1 VNLLEHLFIH
11 WLERGEG
18 DESAARFALV
28 SLEVFERETAH
39 LKPAP
44 LVFEPADLTQKDLE
58 HAIVGRVW
66 PNATEEELRWRTVQ
80 TWEAHLAENNAF
92 FQAENG
98 VVPSVQPTMTPDIR
112 KDIRDALK
120 LFDAHLLTPDKRE
133 EWKRNSKVRAAGVG
147 IYLDPFCCGTSKDN
161 NVKDGGKR
169 YLEHW
174 RPWKSQRG
182 KGHPV
187 ERFAQLYFEA
197 RDVRS

>member
-1 VNLLEHLFIH
+1 MNLLEHLYL
-11 WLERGEG
+11 WQLTQEPNT
-18 DESAARFALV
+18 AAA
-28 SLEVFERETAH
+28 FERAAEQYGYFQKASKSVLIPTIFESETIVH
-39 LKPAP
+39 PTLEQLPA
-44 LVFEPADLTQKDLE
+44 A
-58 HAIVGRVW
+58 
-66 PNATEEELRWRTVQ
+66 EEELRWRTVQ

-98 VVPSVQPTMTPDIR
+98 VAPSVQPTMTPDIR

-147 IYLDPFCCGTSKDN
+147 IFLDPFCCGTSKDN

>member
-1 VNLLEHLFIH
+1 VNLLESLFLH
-11 WLERGEG
+11 YVAKNLPTATSFELAAQVYGYYEKASKSVLPQ
-18 DESAARFALV
+18 ESLQQLTTYAAAGPTPSGV
-28 SLEVFERETAH
+28 
-39 LKPAP
+39 
-44 LVFEPADLTQKDLE
+44 
-58 HAIVGRVW
+58 
-66 PNATEEELRWRTVQ
+66 EEELRWRTVQ

-98 VVPSVQPTMTPDIR
+98 VAPSVQPTMTPDIR

-147 IYLDPFCCGTSKDN
+147 IFLDPFCTGTSKDN

-169 YLEHW
+169 YLDHW